1 MCGIIA
7 VVRRPSTRAAPTSQ
21 SVLDLVAGQATLL
34 GSGPDAT
41 DAIAAV
47 GTRLA
52 EADALLGVPG
62 LRLLLAESSLGPAL
76 VHHCGELLAAVEQ
89 EEQRLEQDGS
99 LSTKQLEARNQA

>member
-7 VVRRPSTRAAPTSQ
+7 VVRRPSTRATPTSQ
-21 SVLDLVAGQATLL
+21 SVLDLVAGQAALL

-52 EADALLGVPG
+52 EADAHGERLVERHERQLVELGLPLLRQGRQRRAAARVDG
-62 LRLLLAESSLGPAL
+62 KAL
-76 VHHCGELLAAVEQ
+76 KL
-89 EEQRLEQDGS
+89 
-99 LSTKQLEARNQA
+99 K